1 MKTKAEVMSDAA
13 GSARGDCEPTQPAA
27 GRAEAGPAPGKLGTR
42 GGRQCGPSA
51 PFSLAAQPTG
61 SADLFQQRQTPAV
74 TEIEGEAAARGL
86 RPGKGAADAG
96 PPDAA
101 RPVSRQ
107 ARGCEGSSQPP
118 LVANRSPVGK

>member
-1 MKTKAEVMSDAA
+1 MWSF
-13 GSARGDCEPTQPAA
+13 GPLLPGGPTN
-27 GRAEAGPAPGKLGTR
+27 
-42 GGRQCGPSA
+42 S
-51 PFSLAAQPTG
+51 G

-74 TEIEGEAAARGL
+74 TEIEGEEEGVGAAARGP

-107 ARGCEGSSQPP
+107 ARGCEGSSRPP

>member
-1 MKTKAEVMSDAA
+1 MRSF
-13 GSARGDCEPTQPAA
+13 GPLLPGGPTN
-27 GRAEAGPAPGKLGTR
+27 
-42 GGRQCGPSA
+42 S
-51 PFSLAAQPTG
+51 G
-61 SADLFQQRQTPAV
+61 SADLFQQRQAPAV
-74 TEIEGEAAARGL
+74 TEIEGEEEGVGAAARGPG
-86 RPGKGAADAG
+86 PGKGAADAG